1 MRETCISGRWRRWLV
16 FGLMAAA
23 LLGLGACVKPP
34 APAAARR
41 PAVSRE
47 FKNGPL
53 TLTLTLDRQRLTVAE
68 HLRLELR
75 AEADESYSLRLAKL
89 PDLPGLSVVSSS
101 QSPPEMGGEGKVRVN
116 FRLLLDPQAPGE
128 WRLPALTIE
137 AWGQGGSP
145 VATVSSEPVTVR
157 VDSLLAPGEQGVKLA
172 DIAPPVLPPFSPWL
186 LAGLGVAMAGLLL
199 AGFWGLRRWR
209 RRSKLPP
216 PFLPPHLAAYRALD
230 ELLAADLLGRGE
242 GQVFYDRLSGI
253 LRRYIEAR
261 FGLKAPERTT
271 EEFLLELRE
280 VRGGPMAE
288 PANARLL
295 AEFLAGC
302 DLVKFA
308 NRLPSRPEA
317 EAALELCR
325 RFVGQTEPQEDGA
338 GTGAG
343 I

>member
-68 HLRLELR
+68 HLHLELR

-137 AWGQGGSP
+137 AWGQGGAP

-172 DIAPPVLPPFSPWL
+172 DIAPPVLPPLSSWL

-199 AGFWGLRRWR
+199 AGFWSLRRWR